1 MRHYGLIFILFF
13 FTNLYAEE
21 LPKTPSVSTLIEQV
35 KSAKVE
41 NRRVLMNQLKV
52 QLRKM
57 NQESRHKVMRELKHS
72 FSSKKEHSSNAQH
85 RHRQKR
91 NLHKQH
97 THQPKYRR
105 LNNGSGRGN
114 GQGHGGK

>member
-1 MRHYGLIFILFF
+1 MRQYGLIFILFF
-13 FTNLYAEE
+13 YSNLHAEE
-21 LPKTPSVSTLIEQV
+21 LSTTPSISTLIEQV

-41 NRRVLMNQLKV
+41 NRRVLMNQLKT

-72 FSSKKEHSSNAQH
+72 FSSKKNTSNAQH

-91 NLHKQH
+91 NLQEQH
-97 THQPKYRR
+97 YRHQPKYRR
-105 LNNGSGRGN
+105 LHNGSGRAN